1 MFSES
6 ASQVVA
12 EDEDEEDIYQ
22 FIFDMCST
30 DSREREEE
38 ENAQIPSSPEHT
50 PVHLKINGEKK
61 THVVVGATN
70 RKDMDALDN
79 MQGIPVLH
87 VNVASEE
94 KPWRIAGTDI
104 SDYFNYGFNEGS
116 WNAYCKKQS
125 KLRAANRKL
134 YNKTRVQKGH
144 TKLGKKDPCH
154 HSSSGSPLLL
164 ASRESS
170 ARPGPGSS
178 SRVEGYCCLSD
189 EGNSA
194 QVVTEMFPMEDRITS
209 YPLIPS
215 PNFMS
220 RFAYTT
226 PPSSLYRPEP
236 PSLSTAIATLDSGH
250 AKEFDD
256 PSTSYTCSSGVSSLI
271 TGSMA
276 SSSRVINAA
285 KAWELCIWQEKCDKD
300 RDRSREHG
308 HDKNSRRGR
317 IRESESCSFSH
328 SSGEERMRHRDTM
341 ERGHKR
347 HHFEKVSGEEEEH
360 TEKRQKSEGWQKSLR
375 SSSSSSSSRG
385 RRDDGED
392 RESQSRHKQK
402 KAKRNRKDK

>member
-6 ASQVVA
+6 DSQVVA

-61 THVVVGATN
+61 THAVGKFITIG
-70 RKDMDALDN
+70 L
-79 MQGIPVLH
+79 
-87 VNVASEE
+87 
-94 KPWRIAGTDI
+94 
-104 SDYFNYGFNEGS
+104 
-116 WNAYCKKQS
+116 
-125 KLRAANRKL
+125 
-134 YNKTRVQKGH
+134 
-144 TKLGKKDPCH
+144 
-154 HSSSGSPLLL
+154 
-164 ASRESS
+164 RESS

-178 SRVEGYCCLSD
+178 SRVEGYWCLSD

-226 PPSSLYRPEP
+226 PPSSLYQPEP

-271 TGSMA
+271 PGSMA

-300 RDRSREHG
+300 RDRSRERG

-317 IRESESCSFSH
+317 DRESKSCSFSH
-328 SSGEERMRHRDTM
+328 
-341 ERGHKR
+341 
-347 HHFEKVSGEEEEH
+347 
-360 TEKRQKSEGWQKSLR
+360 
-375 SSSSSSSSRG
+375 
-385 RRDDGED
+385 
-392 RESQSRHKQK
+392 
-402 KAKRNRKDK
+402 N